1 KAQYQRIGSMS
12 LPAAVS
18 PSAPE
23 RCVSRDSMEDY
34 WSEVKNI
41 EEERQ
46 GGQEELM
53 ERGSMDEAEIEEAW
67 LQEAGLS
74 TLVTGTQ
81 SDGPAEALLSTLTRS
96 QAAMVKKRLDNY
108 TQTLRKRNK
117 QPMRHV
123 RDVFSMPDA
132 S

>member
-1 KAQYQRIGSMS
+1 MCHVILIRVCLIGS
-12 LPAAVS
+12 
-18 PSAPE
+18 
-23 RCVSRDSMEDY
+23 
-34 WSEVKNI
+34 
-41 EEERQ
+41 
-46 GGQEELM
+46 
-53 ERGSMDEAEIEEAW
+53 EAELEEAW

-74 TLVTGTQ
+74 TLVTGAQ

-108 TQTLRKRNK
+108 TQTLRKRNR

-132 S
+132 AVSALS

>member
-1 KAQYQRIGSMS
+1 MCLIGS
-12 LPAAVS
+12 
-18 PSAPE
+18 
-23 RCVSRDSMEDY
+23 
-34 WSEVKNI
+34 
-41 EEERQ
+41 
-46 GGQEELM
+46 
-53 ERGSMDEAEIEEAW
+53 EAELEEAW

-123 RDVFSMPDA
+123 RDVFSMPEA
-132 S
+132 SVSAFDKLFPNIQ

>member
-1 KAQYQRIGSMS
+1 MFVIIMCHVILIRVCLIGS
-12 LPAAVS
+12 
-18 PSAPE
+18 
-23 RCVSRDSMEDY
+23 
-34 WSEVKNI
+34 
-41 EEERQ
+41 
-46 GGQEELM
+46 
-53 ERGSMDEAEIEEAW
+53 EAELEEAW

-74 TLVTGTQ
+74 TLVTGAQ

-108 TQTLRKRNK
+108 TQTLRKRNR

-132 S
+132 AVSALS